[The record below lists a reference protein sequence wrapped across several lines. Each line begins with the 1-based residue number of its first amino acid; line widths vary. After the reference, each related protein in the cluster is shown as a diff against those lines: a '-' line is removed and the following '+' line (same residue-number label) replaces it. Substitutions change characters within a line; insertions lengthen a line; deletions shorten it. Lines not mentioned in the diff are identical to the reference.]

1 MTPEQ
6 RHQCMSHVRGRN
18 TKPEMIVRKFLFAHK
33 FRYRLHVNRLPGT
46 PDIVLHKYQTVIFVN
61 GCFWHGHNG
70 CPLYTLPKTNTQFW
84 QTKIN
89 RNIERDLNNRLKLR
103 QMGWH
108 VIQLWECQ
116 LKPKVREQH
125 LESLLYTLN
134 HILLLKLQNT

>member
-61 GCFWHGHNG
+61 GCFWHGHTCRAG
-70 CPLYTLPKTNTQFW
+70 KRPTSNTSYWNEKIASNITRDAIKERILKELGWNVIVVW
-84 QTKIN
+84 QC
-89 RNIERDLNNRLKLR
+89 ELKNQTSAHTR
-103 QMGWH
+103 
-108 VIQLWECQ
+108 
-116 LKPKVREQH
+116 
-125 LESLLYTLN
+125 LESLVGQ
-134 HILLLKLQNT
+134 IKQSGE